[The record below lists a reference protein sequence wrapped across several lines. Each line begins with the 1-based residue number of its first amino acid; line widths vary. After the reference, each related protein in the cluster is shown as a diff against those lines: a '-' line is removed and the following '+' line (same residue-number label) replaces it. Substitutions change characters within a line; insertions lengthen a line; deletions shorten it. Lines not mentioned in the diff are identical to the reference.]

1 MEGLHAVVNH
11 QERIDVIAWNAVANM
26 ATAFVLNL
34 LCLYES
40 YHILYIEPIQRMD
53 I

>member
-1 MEGLHAVVNH
+1 MAGLHAVVNH
-11 QERIDVIAWNAVANM
+11 PERIDVIAWNAVANM

-34 LCLYES
+34 LCLYEN

>member
-1 MEGLHAVVNH
+1 MAGLHAVVNH

-34 LCLYES
+34 LCLYEN
-40 YHILYIEPIQRMD
+40 YHILFIGPIQRRD

>member
-1 MEGLHAVVNH
+1 MAGLHAVVNH
-11 QERIDVIAWNAVANM
+11 QERIDVIAWNAVANV

-34 LCLYES
+34 LCLYEN
-40 YHILYIEPIQRMD
+40 YHILFIEPIQRMG